1 MDSSLSQ
8 DREHR
13 IIKEAVD
20 KLTKQF
26 RAHPEKIDQTKGI
39 QNLFSILKNLVNG
52 SVISAKMD
60 IKLVNDFTVDAM
72 VFMVKNKILSI
83 PSLELGIQHGYIK
96 DYQSFNTFYNFTF
109 LETKI
114 PSGVN
119 TTQVLPKT
127 EKLVLEK

>member
-1 MDSSLSQ
+1 M
-8 DREHR
+8 
-13 IIKEAVD
+13 D

-26 RAHPEKIDQTKGI
+26 KAHPEKTEQTKGI

-60 IKLVNDFTVDAM
+60 IKLVNDFTVDALK
-72 VFMVKNKILSI
+72 FMVNNKILSI

-96 DYQSFNTFYNFTF
+96 DYESFNRFYNFTF
-109 LETKI
+109 LETKT

-119 TTQVLPKT
+119 TTQILPKT